1 MGNTLETTKESLVIS
16 PNGQDRN
23 CITAVAVE
31 NYESDKTIIIEKD
44 KIQYMKFGNTGPGIK
59 VIISFKSHHG
69 DIWQEEYRF
78 EHGETFKRTHEVDTA
93 NDVGTTVIWHDEKIE
108 EQGMK

>member
-1 MGNTLETTKESLVIS
+1 MGNTLETTKESLVRS

-31 NYESDKTIIIEKD
+31 NYERDKTIIIEKD
-44 KIQYMKFGNTGPGIK
+44 NIKYHKFGNTGPGIK
-59 VIISFKSHHG
+59 VILSFKSEHG

-78 EHGETFKRTHEVDTA
+78 EYGETFKKTHEVDTA
-93 NDVGTTVIWHDEKIE
+93 NDVGTSVIWCDEDAE
-108 EQGMK
+108 TPGMK